1 MSGAE
6 RGHEPEVDASI
17 SRNQRAPIGRQESGS
32 DEPFEEDFVSFPPL
46 FPPLWRPGARLGL
59 STPSSP
65 TDEARLVR
73 GIEWLRSR
81 GFEVVEA
88 PSTRVRG
95 GIHAGSPGERAE
107 EFNRFQKDSSIDGIL
122 FVRGGS
128 GSMGMLD
135 QIDYDAVRD
144 HPKLVVG
151 FSDPTGL
158 LLALHARTGLV
169 SIAGTMVVQLF
180 DEMSPYT
187 MERWWELVRGPWPR
201 GPLPLPEGHS
211 LEVLHPGTCEGR
223 LFPVNFSLFSS
234 LVGTSYL
241 PDLEGAILLL
251 EDVDERP
258 ESLDRMV
265 NLLRLSGIGGRL
277 GGIVLG
283 QFTNCMPRNEKLT
296 EADGLRLVWDLA
308 RSLGI
313 PALASFP
320 HGHEFVS
327 CSLPL
332 GTRARLTTDPP
343 GLSLLDAPELS

>member
-1 MSGAE
+1 
-6 RGHEPEVDASI
+6 
-17 SRNQRAPIGRQESGS
+17 
-32 DEPFEEDFVSFPPL
+32 L
-46 FPPLWRPGARLGL
+46 
-59 STPSSP
+59 TPSSP

-73 GIEWLRSR
+73 GVGWLKAR

-95 GIHAGSPGERAE
+95 GIHAGTPAERAL
-107 EFNRFQKDSSIDGIL
+107 EFNAFQKDPSIDGML
-122 FVRGGS
+122 CVRGGS

-135 QIDYDAVRD
+135 QIDFEAVRER
-144 HPKLVVG
+144 PKLVVG
-151 FSDPTGL
+151 FSDPTAL

-180 DEMSPYT
+180 DEMHPYT
-187 MERWWELVRGPWPR
+187 EQRWWEAVRGPWRR
-201 GPLPLPEGHS
+201 GPLPLPDGHA
-211 LEVLHPGTCEGR
+211 LEVLHPGTCEGT

-234 LVGTSYL
+234 LIGTSYL

-265 NLLRLSGIGGRL
+265 NLLRLSGIGARL

-296 EADGLRLVWDLA
+296 EADGLRLVWDMA

-313 PALASFP
+313 PALARFP
-320 HGHEFVS
+320 HGHEAVS

-332 GTRARLTTDPP
+332 GARARITTDPP
-343 GLSLLDAPELS
+343 GLSLLDAPEFGVDSAFTESA